1 MDEHYASGSPTC
13 LQRRDLGPPQVFI
26 SSTFEPLIKEVRD
39 RLKPELESINLLP
52 MMSELGTFKYTYHG
66 STVVNDTIQAAA
78 TADMFILVV
87 GRRYGTVDAA
97 ERSITEQEYEAAQ
110 ESGIPIFVYVHDEV
124 WKGYGAFRGG
134 AIADEGYSYWVDD
147 RRVFAFINR
156 VTAVDG
162 HRCRP
167 FTSSSEV
174 VDDFRAQIGNL
185 LGGFLRFD
193 SRASSWLWTEE
204 YTREVES
211 FARVVW
217 ILTPNFY
224 WDYSDAEFR
233 KLVSD
238 NITVRKTS
246 YYYLYQATD
255 ENDRRIKDMV
265 TDYQAALGSDEWRSL
280 VRYAPVPEDEFN
292 WCTEQ
297 VMYDPGEARARGVIV
312 DAMEGRDKMNKCN
325 IELGRQKRA
334 DFRRQFTQ
342 LWYRYGEG
350 ELIGADVPRDTLL
363 SEGG

>member
-1 MDEHYASGSPTC
+1 
-13 LQRRDLGPPQVFI
+13 
-26 SSTFEPLIKEVRD
+26 
-39 RLKPELESINLLP
+39 

-78 TADMFILVV
+78 TADVFILVV
-87 GRRYGTVDAA
+87 GRRYGTDDATGK
-97 ERSITEQEYEAAQ
+97 SITEQEYEAAQ
-110 ESGIPIFVYVHDEV
+110 ESGIPIFVYVHDDV
-124 WKGYGAFRGG
+124 WEGYGAFRDG
-134 AIADEGYSYWVDD
+134 AITEDGYLYWVDD
-147 RRVFAFINR
+147 RRVFAFVNR

-167 FTSSSEV
+167 FSSSSQV

-193 SRASSWLWTEE
+193 SRASGWLWTEE

-238 NITVRKTS
+238 NITVRKTV

-255 ENDRRIKDMV
+255 ENEQRISEMV
-265 TDYQAALGSDEWRSL
+265 GDYRAALDNDDEWRSL
-280 VRYAPVPEDEFN
+280 VHYAAVPSEDFN

-297 VMYDPGEARARGVIV
+297 VMYDPGEARARGIIV

-325 IELGRQKRA
+325 IELGRQKRS
-334 DFRRQFTQ
+334 DFRRQFTR
-342 LWYRYGEG
+342 LWNRYGEG
-350 ELIGADVPRDTLL
+350 ELLGAEVGRDPDGSDAALGSATPAA
-363 SEGG
+363 